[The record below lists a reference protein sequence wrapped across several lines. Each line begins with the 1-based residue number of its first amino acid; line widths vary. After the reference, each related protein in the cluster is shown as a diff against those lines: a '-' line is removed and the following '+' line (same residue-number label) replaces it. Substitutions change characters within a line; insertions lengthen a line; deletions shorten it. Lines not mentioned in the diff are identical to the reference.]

1 MQQLGLV
8 TLVTV
13 AAVSTYAMLLVVR
26 CKYRLKAQGKEVSTY
41 GEIGHVAM
49 GRLGSTLVNSCLV
62 ISQTGFC
69 VACKPAILPL
79 LPELRVAHLIVLQT

>member
-1 MQQLGLV
+1 M
-8 TLVTV
+8 TV

-41 GEIGHVAM
+41 GEIGYVAM
-49 GRLGSTLVNSCLV
+49 GRLGSALVNSCLV

-69 VACKPAILPL
+69 VACKPAYACHLVL
-79 LPELRVAHLIVLQT
+79 YGVSQLVALQT